1 MIILSVF
8 NRKHPFFGQVLC
20 EKSNSLLK
28 MKLSSKTNSNMWD
41 SVVIL
46 CLFSFLYQKNILF
59 GLILSKISKFAIFVE
74 IWYVDYFEYVKI
86 DSGGHFSVLDLFLQV
101 LSEKCIRHLDVT
113 FLILI
118 SKQFTPRDLK
128 PVAFLVSVKYTNC
141 HVLMREYLS
150 TLKSR
155 KVPKQFVLLKNVICI
170 WTRDIRHKPHG
181 IVLETSWCI

>member
-1 MIILSVF
+1 MPFLGKFSPKIKNCQFKLKFGTKTDSNMKDSKVMIILSVF

-28 MKLSSKTNSNMWD
+28 MKVSSKTNSNLWN

-118 SKQFTPRDLK
+118 SK
-128 PVAFLVSVKYTNC
+128 
-141 HVLMREYLS
+141 
-150 TLKSR
+150 
-155 KVPKQFVLLKNVICI
+155 
-170 WTRDIRHKPHG
+170 
-181 IVLETSWCI
+181 